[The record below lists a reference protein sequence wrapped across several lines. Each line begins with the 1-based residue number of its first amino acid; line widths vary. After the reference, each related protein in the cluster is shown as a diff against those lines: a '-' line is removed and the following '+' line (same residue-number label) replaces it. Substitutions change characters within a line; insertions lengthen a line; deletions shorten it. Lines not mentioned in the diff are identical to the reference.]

1 MRRHVIGIRCIFYA
15 VRACDLIAQGRAVF
29 LVCMILPLNSD
40 WRSECFLKL
49 MFLIARWN
57 SVRHWLKINRITH
70 WPFTFVPNKYRRKVR
85 NDELNCFFCEMVDW
99 RKAFSLISS
108 RDHCQRSSPSRIPDT
123 SRAGSE
129 HTQNLSSGFVEWS
142 CAVVIPG
149 IDSKCCTID
158 RRQINGLVSI
168 W

>member
-40 WRSECFLKL
+40 WRSECFLIL

-85 NDELNCFFCEMVDW
+85 NDELNCFFARWLTDERRLVLFPAAIIVRDPHH
-99 RKAFSLISS
+99 RESLT
-108 RDHCQRSSPSRIPDT
+108 RREQDLNMPRT
-123 SRAGSE
+123 SVQALLNE
-129 HTQNLSSGFVEWS
+129 
-142 CAVVIPG
+142 VV
-149 IDSKCCTID
+149 
-158 RRQINGLVSI
+158 Q
-168 W
+168 